1 MKDISNKQRILK
13 IKEIFEKETDEE
25 HDLSVEDIIKRL
37 ESEYGPEYKVG
48 ERAIKDDVKTLMDI
62 DFSIAENRDK
72 FGKKFFCKLDR
83 KFEVYELRMLIDAI
97 SSARFTTPAD
107 TKRLIEKIKS
117 LTSEGLSRK
126 LVNQIYVDDRI
137 VCDNNELKYNIDK
150 LHNATQHRKGI
161 RFKYERYNVHKELV
175 EGNNGNYYEV
185 EPYGVVWNNGF
196 YYLVG
201 FSLSKEDIINYR
213 IDRMRKVEE
222 LDKSFTKE
230 YFNLAEHI
238 NKCFNMYPGRV
249 SYIEI
254 KFDKHLINAIIDRFG
269 KDVNIKVVEDDSFIL
284 RTDAAINKGLVRWI
298 LNWGSDAKVL
308 HPPILIKEIKEEIEK
323 MNNIYKQQD

>member
-1 MKDISNKQRILK
+1 MSDISNKERVLK
-13 IKEIFEKETDEE
+13 VKEILEKETDEE
-25 HDLSVEDIIKRL
+25 HDLSFEDIIERL
-37 ESEYGPEYKVG
+37 KLEYGPGYKVG
-48 ERAIKDDVKTLMDI
+48 EKAIKDDVKTLMDI
-62 DFSIAENRDK
+62 DSSIAENRDK
-72 FGKKFFCKLDR
+72 FGKKLFCKVDR

-97 SSARFTTPAD
+97 SSARFTMPTD

-117 LTSEGLSRK
+117 LTSNGLSRK
-126 LVNQIYVDDRI
+126 LINQIYVDNTI
-137 VCDNNELKYNIDK
+137 VCDNNELKYSIDK
-150 LHNATQHRKGI
+150 LHNAVQHRKVI
-161 RFKYERYNVHKELV
+161 QFKYERYNLYKELV
-175 EGNNGNYYEV
+175 ESNNGNYYEV

-201 FSLSKEDIINYR
+201 FNLSREEIINYR

-222 LDKSFTKE
+222 QDKYFTKE

-269 KDVNIKVVEDDSFIL
+269 KDVNIKVAEDGNFII

-298 LNWGSDAKVL
+298 LNWGSDATVL
-308 HPPILIKEIKEEIEK
+308 HPPMLIVEIKKEIEK
-323 MNNIYKQQD
+323 MNKIYNK